1 MPTARG
7 WAVFAVGIVLH
18 VAARGFGAPV
28 LGVLALVF
36 VLAPALALAFCL
48 RYRSASLRL
57 ISRVIPARPIEGQPW
72 ACDFEIAG
80 RLPRRAALSVEVLG
94 RPLSVSLDGSGG
106 SPRGRVSGTAG
117 RRGRHPVAGASVR
130 ISDPW
135 GLAAVERPAAGAGD
149 VVVWL
154 DAGRAQVDGR
164 GGTGGEGRRH
174 GVRVRGTGYDLH
186 GIREHR
192 SGESLRRVDWKTSA
206 RVGELMVREL
216 EDAGRVEVLLVADPG
231 SVSGAAGPAV
241 VDAALRHAAALVHSL
256 NRAEAGAVLAV
267 EGRRRVRVPLDG
279 TSAARILAYDALA
292 CAAPDR
298 TDDIGARLSRC
309 ADARVARALVVV
321 TSEPTP
327 ALRAWAERAGRGGAV
342 EIVTVAEDG
351 AVRRDAGN
359 PAGEMVGA

>member
-7 WAVFAVGIVLH
+7 WAVFAAGIVLH
-18 VAARGFGAPV
+18 AAARGFGAPV
-28 LGVLALVF
+28 LGVLALAF
-36 VLAPALALAFCL
+36 VLAPAFALAFCL
-48 RYRSASLRL
+48 RYRSAQLRL
-57 ISRVIPARPIEGQPW
+57 ITRVTPARPVEGRAW

-80 RLPRRAALSVEVLG
+80 RLPRRAALSVDVLG
-94 RPLSVSLDGSGG
+94 RPLSVPLAGSEGP
-106 SPRGRVSGTAG
+106 PRGRVAGIAG
-117 RRGRHPVAGASVR
+117 RRGRHPVAGATVR
-130 ISDPW
+130 ISDPL

-154 DAGRAQVDGR
+154 DAGRAQIDGR

-186 GIREHR
+186 GIREHQ

-231 SVSGAAGPAV
+231 SASGVVGAAV
-241 VDAALRHAAALVHSL
+241 VDAALRHAAALVQSL

-267 EGRRRVRVPLDG
+267 EGQRRVRVPLDG
-279 TSAARILAYDALA
+279 TSAARILAFDALA

-298 TDDIGARLSRC
+298 GDDIGARLAHC

-321 TSEPTP
+321 TAEPTP
-327 ALRAWAERAGRGGAV
+327 ELHAWAERAGRGGAV
-342 EIVTVAEDG
+342 EIVTVAEDE
-351 AVRRDAGN
+351 AVRRDAGE
-359 PAGEMVGA
+359 PVGEAVGA